1 MLNTCIKIASY
12 EFVKM
17 IQLFNCFTD
26 NMFWDKL
33 SEYKKQ
39 RKIKLFVTLNKW

>member
-1 MLNTCIKIASY
+1 MLNICIKIASY

-26 NMFWDKL
+26 MFWDKL